1 MDKQK
6 VRPKDEILTEAP
18 GVPRLSSFLLIYCI
32 GTLIL
37 AFFPL
42 KWPGQLFL
50 MLFALG
56 PILYAVFHYPARVY
70 ISMIFLAVLL
80 EILDIYLRA
89 PNISDALLL
98 LLLVVVPVGLVSKM
112 GYDLQQRQL
121 RAEQALQQSEERYRS
136 FVTRFQG
143 IAYRETLDL
152 TPVFLH
158 GDIEKMTG
166 YLQEDFMTGAINWH
180 RLILPEDQ
188 KWVNRTVQAVRSIP
202 SFSGELEYR
211 ILRQDGEV
219 RWVHEMVHNIS
230 NSAGEPVYI
239 QGAVLD
245 ITARKQMEEALLDSE
260 QRYRSLFESVQEGF
274 ALFHAVLDESGRA
287 VDFRLLE
294 ANPAFERTFQALP
307 NPLTGRAAGE
317 FFPAINQEW
326 IDVFKEV
333 LETGQPRRLDT
344 FSQDLQKHF
353 EVLFFRPRS
362 GQVATISTDITSR
375 KLVEMALNESQAH
388 FHSLFEN
395 SPVSLWE
402 EDFSGVKRLVDGL
415 KAHGVYDLRAYF
427 REHPDARIVFAEGVI
442 VRDINQATV
451 RLMGENTREELLEHI
466 PAIFRSALSNGISEG
481 MIEQFAAVA
490 EGKTDFEWEG
500 PNGLVNG
507 EVRYHHITWAVMPG
521 SEHMYE
527 RVIVAIND
535 ITDSKRAE
543 ETLMYLSSHDTLTG
557 LFNRAYFD
565 AELNRL
571 RGSRL
576 YPITIFFADMD
587 GMKAINDNQGHAVG
601 DDLLRQAAALL
612 QSAFRAEDIVAR
624 IGGDEFGV
632 LLPDADTHAA
642 QEALQRIYKATTI
655 YNRENISPPVLFS
668 IGFATAEK
676 GEDLRETLRRA
687 DENMYHDKVQR
698 KQTR

>member
-1 MDKQK
+1 MDKLKISQK
-6 VRPKDEILTEAP
+6 DADFIEEP
-18 GVPRLSSFLLIYCI
+18 GVPRLNAFLLVYCV

-37 AFFPL
+37 ALIPL
-42 KWPGQLFL
+42 KWSGHFFL

-70 ISMIFLAVLL
+70 VSLIFLAVLL
-80 EILDIYLRA
+80 EILDIYLGA
-89 PNISDALLL
+89 PNIQDALLV

-112 GYDLQQRQL
+112 GHDLQQRRL
-121 RAEQALQQSEERYRS
+121 RAERALAQSEERYRS

-143 IAYRETLDL
+143 IAYRETLNL
-152 TPVFLH
+152 VPVFIH

-166 YLQEDFMTGAINWH
+166 YVQEDFMTGVVNWH
-180 RLILPEDQ
+180 LLILPEDQ
-188 KWVNRTVQAVRSIP
+188 KWVNRTLDAVRHIP

-211 ILRQDGEV
+211 ILHRDGDV
-219 RWVHEMVHNIS
+219 RWMHEMVHNIS
-230 NSAGEPVYI
+230 NTAGEPVYI
-239 QGAVLD
+239 QGAVVD
-245 ITARKQMEEALLDSE
+245 ITARKRTEEALLDSE

-274 ALFHAVLDESGRA
+274 ALFRPVLDENGRA

-294 ANPAFERTFQALP
+294 ANPAFERTFQKLSI
-307 NPLTGRAAGE
+307 PLTGRAAGD
-317 FFPAINQEW
+317 FFPAINHEW
-326 IDVFKEV
+326 IDVFQEV
-333 LETGQPRRLDT
+333 LESGQPRRLDA

-353 EVLFFRPRS
+353 EVLFFRPRP
-362 GQVATISTDITSR
+362 GQVATISTDITGR
-375 KLVEMALNESQAH
+375 KLVEMALKESQAH

-402 EDFSGVKRLVDGL
+402 EDFSGVKQLVDGL
-415 KAHGVYDLRAYF
+415 KARGIYDLRAYF
-427 REHPDARIVFAEGVI
+427 REHPDARMVFGDRVV
-442 VRDINQATV
+442 VRDINQAAV
-451 RLMGENTREELLEHI
+451 RLMGEGTREELLEHI
-466 PAIFRSALSNGISEG
+466 PLIFRSALSNGISEG
-481 MIEQFAAVA
+481 LVEQFVAVA
-490 EGKTDFEWEG
+490 DGKTDFEWEG
-500 PNGLVNG
+500 PNGLTNG
-507 EVRYHHITWAVMPG
+507 EVRYHHVTWAVMPG
-521 SEHMYE
+521 SEYTYE
-527 RVIVAIND
+527 RVIVAISD

-565 AELNRL
+565 AELNRM

-587 GMKAINDNQGHAVG
+587 GMKSINDTQGHAVG
-601 DDLLRQAAALL
+601 DDLLRQAATLL

-632 LLPDADTHAA
+632 LLPDADIHAA
-642 QEALQRIYKATTI
+642 QEALQRIYKVTRV
-655 YNRENISPPVLFS
+655 YNQENISPPVLFS

-698 KQTR
+698 KQLR